1 MRSQLRPVA
10 GAALAV
16 LLTAGIVHT
25 SSELSQQERVGTPP
39 TASTALVVANDNRIP
54 AGALANGTLTMRLEA
69 RLGQWHPDGDSSP
82 GVTVKAFSANG
93 GPLHVPGPLIRVR
106 SGTTVRA
113 SVRNVTSESLAVH
126 GLYSRPAS
134 DSDVASPLVV
144 APGETREVT
153 FLTSTPGMYYYWG
166 ATDAATTLAQRLGRD
181 TQLIG
186 AFVVDAVG
194 PTPPDRVVVFSTYT
208 DDLLGLRSV
217 APSVTASGTP
227 ARVFR
232 YAMNGVS
239 WPHTERLTY
248 TVGDTVR
255 MRLAN
260 VSSAVHPMHLHGF
273 YFNVDT
279 RGDERQETVLSR
291 ASPRLVVTERMASGQ
306 TFSLTW
312 KPTRPGNWLFH
323 CHDNVHVAPQ
333 LPFDGSGAASAS
345 VAHSHEGSMDHI
357 MAGPVMGITVNGR
370 RTERVTSIGRRRSLR
385 LVARVDE
392 GGTPND
398 PSFGYT
404 LHEGRNN
411 SAPAGPY
418 LPGPTILLK
427 RAQPVSITVDN
438 QLPEPTSVHWH
449 GIELESYYDGVA
461 GFAGQGRRLAPAI
474 GPGKTFEARFT
485 PPRSGTFIYH
495 THLDD
500 VRQQR
505 AGLSGALLVLDD
517 PASYDSARDWVM
529 LVTTPRKA
537 ADVNTVLLNGT
548 TTPAAREMR
557 AGERYR
563 LRFINVHTNRPSMRM
578 RLLDGQTL
586 VRWRIVAKDGMDL
599 PADQLRDAAS
609 EIQMGNGETYD
620 VDFVPARAGDLRIDI
635 TNGIGGLLTSMPIH
649 VR

>member
-1 MRSQLRPVA
+1 M
-10 GAALAV
+10 
-16 LLTAGIVHT
+16 
-25 SSELSQQERVGTPP
+25 
-39 TASTALVVANDNRIP
+39 
-54 AGALANGTLTMRLEA
+54 
-69 RLGQWHPDGDSSP
+69 
-82 GVTVKAFSANG
+82 
-93 GPLHVPGPLIRVR
+93 
-106 SGTTVRA
+106 
-113 SVRNVTSESLAVH
+113 
-126 GLYSRPAS
+126 
-134 DSDVASPLVV
+134 
-144 APGETREVT
+144 
-153 FLTSTPGMYYYWG
+153 
-166 ATDAATTLAQRLGRD
+166 
-181 TQLIG
+181 
-186 AFVVDAVG
+186 
-194 PTPPDRVVVFSTYT
+194 
-208 DDLLGLRSV
+208 
-217 APSVTASGTP
+217 
-227 ARVFR
+227 
-232 YAMNGVS
+232 
-239 WPHTERLTY
+239 
-248 TVGDTVR
+248 
-255 MRLAN
+255 
-260 VSSAVHPMHLHGF
+260 
-273 YFNVDT
+273 
-279 RGDERQETVLSR
+279 
-291 ASPRLVVTERMASGQ
+291 
-306 TFSLTW
+306 
-312 KPTRPGNWLFH
+312 
-323 CHDNVHVAPQ
+323 
-333 LPFDGSGAASAS
+333 
-345 VAHSHEGSMDHI
+345 AHSHEGSMDHM
-357 MAGPVMGITVNGR
+357 MAGPVMRIAVNGR
-370 RTERVTSIGRRRSLR
+370 STERVTSIGRRRSLR

-392 GGTPND
+392 GGTPSE
-398 PSFGYT
+398 PAFGYT

-537 ADVNTVLLNGT
+537 ADANTVLLNGT
-548 TTPAAREMR
+548 TTPAARQMR

-578 RLLDGQTL
+578 RLLDGENL

-620 VDFVPARAGDLRIDI
+620 VEFVPARAGDLRVDI
-635 TNGIGGLLTSMPIH
+635 TNAIGGLLTTMPIG

>member
-1 MRSQLRPVA
+1 MRPILKLLSLRPVA

-16 LLTAGIVHT
+16 GLTAGAVHT
-25 SSELSQQERVGTPP
+25 ASELSKQGQIGTLP
-39 TASTALVVANDNRIP
+39 TASTERIVANDNQAF
-54 AGALANGTLTMRLEA
+54 AGALANITVTIRLEA
-69 RLGQWHPDGDSSP
+69 RVGLWHPDGDSNP
-82 GVTVKAFSANG
+82 GVAVKAFSANG
-93 GPLHVPGPLIRVR
+93 GPLQVPGPLIRVKQ
-106 SGTTVRA
+106 GTTVQA
-113 SVRNVTSESLAVH
+113 LVRNATSEPLAVH
-126 GLYSRPAS
+126 GLYSRPGS
-134 DSDVASPLVV
+134 DSDVAAPLVV
-144 APGETREVT
+144 APGEAREVT
-153 FLTSTPGMYYYWG
+153 FLASTPGMYYYWG
-166 ATDAATTLAQRLGRD
+166 ATAAATTVDQRRGRD
-181 TQLIG
+181 TQLTG
-186 AFVVDAVG
+186 AFVVDTTE
-194 PTPPDRVVVFSTYT
+194 PTPPDRVIVFTTYA
-208 DDLLGLRSV
+208 DDR
-217 APSVTASGTP
+217 P
-227 ARVFR
+227 AGDPQRVFR

-248 TVGDTVR
+248 NVGDTVR

-260 VSSAVHPMHLHGF
+260 VGGAVHPMHLHGF
-273 YFNVDT
+273 YFNVNT
-279 RGDERQETVLSR
+279 RGNERQETILPTG
-291 ASPRLVVTERMASGQ
+291 SPRLVVTERMAPGQ

-312 KPTRPGNWLFH
+312 TPTRPGNWLFH
-323 CHDNVHVAPQ
+323 CHDNVHVVPQ
-333 LPFDGSGAASAS
+333 LSFVGNAASRI
-345 VAHSHEGSMDHI
+345 VEHNHEGSMDHM
-357 MAGPVMGITVNGR
+357 MAGPVMGITVSGR
-370 RTERVTSIGRRRSLR
+370 STERVTSIGRRRSLR

-392 GGTPND
+392 GGTPNE

-517 PASYDSARDWVM
+517 PASYDSTRDWVM
-529 LVTTPRKA
+529 LVTTPRNA
-537 ADVNTVLLNGT
+537 ADVNKVLLNGT

-578 RLLDGQTL
+578 RLLDGENL
-586 VRWRIVAKDGMDL
+586 VRWRIVAKDGMNL

-620 VDFVPARAGDLRIDI
+620 VEFVPARAGDLRVDI
-635 TNGIGGLLTSMPIH
+635 TNGIGGLLTSMPIG